1 MDTLMNAGATM
12 GILFVTVAAGYI
24 ARKLK
29 WVGEPFDGSLS
40 KIIMYIT
47 CPATVL
53 NSVLSNQ
60 NLPDESVIW
69 NILFVSALTFI
80 PIIVLAL
87 IVPRLYRI
95 PENQRGGHE
104 FTITMGNTA
113 FVGFAVVGA
122 IMGSQ
127 AVLYSSIYNII
138 SSLVLYSV
146 GAWMISRSGS
156 IKLSQKEQLLYV
168 VKNLFSPAM
177 ISCIV
182 ALCLALWRVN
192 DSGFIG
198 QTCSFLGAMTAP
210 AAMLVI
216 GSTLAKYEVKV
227 MLLSGWAYLTAFI
240 RLIVTPA
247 IVYSFGSFFIADSY
261 LLGTLTLIT
270 AMPAAMMGTV
280 MCIMYGGD
288 LLAVSQCMFLTT
300 LFSLVT
306 IPIVAVCV
314 L

>member
-1 MDTLMNAGATM
+1 MGTLISAGTTM
-12 GILFVTVAAGYI
+12 GILFVTVAAGYL
-24 ARKLK
+24 ARKLS
-29 WVGEPFDGSLS
+29 WIGEEFDGSLS

-69 NILFVSALTFI
+69 NVLFVSVVTFI
-80 PIIVLAL
+80 PIIIFAL
-87 IVPRLYRI
+87 IVPRFYRI
-95 PENQRGGHE
+95 PKSQRGGHE

-156 IKLSQKEQLLYV
+156 IKLSREEQLRYV
-168 VKNLFSPAM
+168 AKNLLSPAM
-177 ISCIV
+177 ISCVV
-182 ALCLALWRVN
+182 ALLLALWHVN
-192 DSGFIG
+192 DFGFIG

-216 GSTLAKYEVKV
+216 GSTLAKYELKA
-227 MLLSGWAYLTAFI
+227 MLSSGWAYLTAFF
-240 RLIVTPA
+240 RLIVAPA
-247 IVYSFGSFFIADSY
+247 IVYILGGFLVADSY
-261 LLGTLTLIT
+261 LLASLTLIT

-288 LLAVSQCMFLTT
+288 LLSVSQCMFITT
-300 LFSLVT
+300 LFSLIT

-314 L
+314 I